1 MIGIVLVSH
10 SRKLADAALELAREM
25 VPGDSPRVVIA
36 AGRTGGGIGTDA
48 TKVAAAITEVSS
60 PDGVLVL
67 MDLGSAVLSAEL
79 ALEFLDDLAGGA
91 AGEIRLSSAP
101 VVEGLLAAVVR
112 ASGGATLDEVDREA
126 RGALA
131 AKESQLQSAQGV
143 GVPLPSAPGPAAA
156 DGAIEQRFIVVNPE
170 GLHARPASV
179 LVSALGGLDAKVTV
193 GVEGKNP
200 VDGRSPIGLMALGV
214 RAGQEIVVRATGPQ
228 AAAAMDTIAALVA
241 DRFGEH

>member
-10 SRKLADAALELAREM
+10 SPKLADAALELAREM
-25 VPGDSPRVVIA
+25 VPGDSPKVKIA
-36 AGRTGGGIGTDA
+36 AGTSDGRIGTDA
-48 TKVAAAITEVSS
+48 TKVAAAIADVAS

-79 ALEFLDDLAGGA
+79 ALEFVGDVG
-91 AGEIRLSSAP
+91 GEIRLSSAP

-131 AKESQLQSAQGV
+131 AKESQLRSEPTANRTRASTGRSAA
-143 GVPLPSAPGPAAA
+143 VPATAA
-156 DGAIEQRFIVVNPE
+156 DALERRFIVANPE

-179 LVSALGGLDAKVTV
+179 LVSTLGGFDARVTV
-193 GVEGKNP
+193 ATVGKSP

-214 RAGQEIVVRATGPQ
+214 RAGQEIVVSATGPQ
-228 AAAAMDTIAALVA
+228 AAAALDAIAALVA
-241 DRFGEH
+241 DSFGEH